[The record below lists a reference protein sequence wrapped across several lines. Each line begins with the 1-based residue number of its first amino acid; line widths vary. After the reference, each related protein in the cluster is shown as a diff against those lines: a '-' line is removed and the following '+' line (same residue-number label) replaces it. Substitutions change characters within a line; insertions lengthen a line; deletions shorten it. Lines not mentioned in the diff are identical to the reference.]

1 MFLHSAVQCKVGD
14 TVSKASSVKQHVG
27 NGGVPACRRAVP
39 CSAHPH
45 AARVHCRCTQIAVR
59 VLTDNSGARRGM
71 GKQEFLNRMADSLT
85 AEEQVRRN

>member
-1 MFLHSAVQCKVGD
+1 MCKARFGL
-14 TVSKASSVKQHVG
+14 VSSML
-27 NGGVPACRRAVP
+27 GVRACLPAALPSPALLTRMSLACM
-39 CSAHPH
+39 
-45 AARVHCRCTQIAVR
+45 AAEPQIAVR